1 MSYFGGLTRKA
12 KRVGKNKLKKT
23 MLFGN
28 LREFVKSLFP
38 GGK

>member
-1 MSYFGGLTRKA
+1 MDYFEGLTRKA

-28 LREFVKSLFP
+28 LREFAEALTSGDK
-38 GGK
+38 